1 MNEQRI
7 EHALLEN
14 ILSVNYI
21 YKPINDRN
29 ISRLQSLFIVY
40 V

>member
-14 ILSVNYI
+14 ILSVNDI
-21 YKPINDRN
+21 YMPINDRN
-29 ISRLQSLFIVY
+29 ISMLQSLFIVY